1 MIDTENIKNVRKHKL
16 AAEKCLEKLDQ
27 QIDNLDELRKMFLD
41 TEIYSTKNVEVIW
54 KEPMKSKTVE
64 LLCGKYEFSKSRV
77 DNALD
82 KFTGP
87 KKSKAEQ
94 FTLGDF
100 S

>member
-1 MIDTENIKNVRKHKL
+1 
-16 AAEKCLEKLDQ
+16 
-27 QIDNLDELRKMFLD
+27 
-41 TEIYSTKNVEVIW
+41 
-54 KEPMKSKTVE
+54 MKSKTVE

-100 S
+100 SWIIYYVLPVK